1 MEIQEKK
8 KELISRISNVE
19 NTEVLDEIEKILNQ
33 GENAEFDFDKAFA
46 EGYTPEEFMDEMKK
60 RISAWPWK
68 K

>member
-8 KELISRISNVE
+8 KELISRISNVQ

-33 GENAEFDFDKAFA
+33 EENVEFDFDKAFA
-46 EGYTPEEFMDEMKK
+46 EGYTPEEFMVEMKK

>member
-8 KELISRISNVE
+8 KELISRISNVQ
-19 NTEVLDEIEKILNQ
+19 NTEVLEEIEKILNQ
-33 GENAEFDFDKAFA
+33 EENVEFDFDKAFA
-46 EGYTPEEFMDEMKK
+46 EGYTPEEFMVEMKK